1 MYFSLFLNTK
11 VSLPLPSPHVLWV
24 VLGNFGHQASVSFSY
39 NLLYFID
46 STAVDFINDFFIFF
60 LRKEPCC
67 LDTFCKWLL
76 FFTCRFGGIA
86 MDFSCS
92 YCMQVQKSSWQM
104 IRILAWRMNV
114 SARFYPVVLWFDVTF
129 STTCCR
135 AGVLMTASD
144 SLPMRESPPPHL
156 FMASHVSLFPCITP
170 YSSWTRPLVVIATR
184 HRFGTFVLV
193 IRCCSQN
200 AQHMLMLHVRIAA
213 YMWLWQRMY
222 MILICF
228 VTSLVRN
235 PGLLTVY
242 KHGRGRPGS
251 IYHMNYINVYLRW

>member
-1 MYFSLFLNTK
+1 
-11 VSLPLPSPHVLWV
+11 
-24 VLGNFGHQASVSFSY
+24 
-39 NLLYFID
+39 
-46 STAVDFINDFFIFF
+46 
-60 LRKEPCC
+60 
-67 LDTFCKWLL
+67 
-76 FFTCRFGGIA
+76 
-86 MDFSCS
+86 
-92 YCMQVQKSSWQM
+92 M

-114 SARFYPVVLWFDVTF
+114 SARFYPVVLWFDEIFCDFYHRTLQSWCANVSYWFTF
-129 STTCCR
+129 YEGT
-135 AGVLMTASD
+135 
-144 SLPMRESPPPHL
+144 SPPPHL

-200 AQHMLMLHVRIAA
+200 AQRMLMLHVHIAA

-251 IYHMNYINVYLRW
+251 IYHMNYINVYLCW